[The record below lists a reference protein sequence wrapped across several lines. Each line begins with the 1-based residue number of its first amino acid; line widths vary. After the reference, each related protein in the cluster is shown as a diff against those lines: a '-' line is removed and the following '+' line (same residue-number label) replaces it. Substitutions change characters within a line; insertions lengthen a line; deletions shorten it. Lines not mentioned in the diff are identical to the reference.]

1 MSTDLA
7 GTSFLQLRC
16 FVAVAEARSFA
27 ESGRRLGLTT
37 SGVSKSITRLEAS
50 AGVRL
55 LHRSTHA
62 LSLTEAGERLLAPA
76 REALNSIACADALLA
91 ELAVEGSS
99 GRVRLSAP
107 TAFIRACLVPM
118 LPAFLVEHPL
128 VLLDL
133 RATDTTVDLA
143 EAGVDLA
150 LRSGPL
156 LGVPGHVGVPW
167 FRFAWVVCASPAY
180 LARRG
185 IPRTSEELRT
195 HDLVGFRNIR
205 TGLVERWRLAGMSSP
220 FPASAWRIVLDDAES
235 AWRAALA
242 GIGIAWAPDWLAA
255 EALGTGSAVELL
267 EHLRHETTSMSIL
280 RRKGIHV
287 PARVNTVVTFLKS
300 STKTLPN
307 WPRTN
312 RSRSDECSFRRQV

>member
-7 GTSFLQLRC
+7 ETSFLQLRC
-16 FVAVAEARSFA
+16 YVAVAEARSFSEA
-27 ESGRRLGLTT
+27 GRRLGLTT

-50 AGVRL
+50 AGIRL

-76 REALNSIACADALLA
+76 REALRGIACVDALLT
-91 ELAVEGSS
+91 ELAVGGSS

-107 TAFIRACLVPM
+107 PAFIRTCLVPI

-133 RATDTTVDLA
+133 RATDATVDLA
-143 EAGVDLA
+143 EAGIDLA

-156 LGVPGHVGVPW
+156 TGVPGHVGLPW

-185 IPRTSEELRT
+185 IPRTPEELGT
-195 HDLVGFRNIR
+195 HDLVGFRNVR
-205 TGLVERWRLAGMSSP
+205 TGLVEGWRLAGMTSP
-220 FPASAWRIVLDDAES
+220 FPASAWRIVLDDAEA

-255 EALGTGSAVELL
+255 EALGTGSVVELL
-267 EHLRHETTSMSIL
+267 QDRRPETTPMSIL
-280 RRKGIHV
+280 RRDATPI
-287 PARVNTVVTFLKS
+287 PARVQTVVTFLKS
-300 STKTLPN
+300 SAKELPG
-307 WPRTN
+307 WRHTN
-312 RSRSDECSFRRQV
+312 GSPAG

>member
-1 MSTDLA
+1 MSTNLA
-7 GTSFLQLRC
+7 GMSFLQLRC
-16 FVAVAEARSFA
+16 YLAVAEARSFA
-27 ESGRRLGLTT
+27 EAGRRLGLTT

-76 REALNSIACADALLA
+76 REALSSITHADALLA
-91 ELAVEGSS
+91 ELAVGGSS

-107 TAFIRACLVPM
+107 PAFIRTCLVPM

-133 RATDTTVDLA
+133 RATDATVDLA
-143 EAGVDLA
+143 EAGIDLA

-156 LGVPGHVGVPW
+156 AGVPGHVGLPW

-180 LARRG
+180 VARRG
-185 IPRTSEELRT
+185 IPQTPEELGT
-195 HDLVGFRNIR
+195 HDLIGFRNIR
-205 TGLVERWRLAGMSSP
+205 TGLVECWRLAGMTSP
-220 FPASAWRIVLDDAES
+220 FPASAWRIVLDDAEA
-235 AWRAALA
+235 AWQAALA

-255 EALGTGSAVELL
+255 EALDTGSVIELL
-267 EHLRHETTSMSIL
+267 EDRRPEMTSMSIL
-280 RRKGIHV
+280 RREGAPV
-287 PARVNTVVTFLKS
+287 PARVQTVVTFLKS
-300 STKTLPN
+300 STNALPS
-307 WPRTN
+307 WRH
-312 RSRSDECSFRRQV
+312 RRGSPAG